1 MYRRVGDV
9 FIDPLFHS
17 AFERHP
23 LVLAD
28 VGARGGLKKDWRTAR
43 RHLRLLGFEPDVDE
57 CRRLEEGARTGGTG
71 DRFFQIA
78 AHNSRGTVPIYVA
91 RDRGLTSMF
100 EPDRAFLD
108 AFPEADRFDIVDRRQ
123 IDTDTLDNVLAAH
136 GIEDVDFIKAD
147 TQGSELFVLEG
158 AARALAGP
166 VVGVEVEVEFTPIY
180 CNQPLFADVDRFLRD
195 LGYFLFDLRPCY
207 WKRRSGRELGGPY
220 GQLIWGD
227 ALYLKSL
234 PALDAFTAVQ
244 DRAVRRSKILHA
256 IAVALLYG
264 YADYALEIADRTADL
279 WTADENA
286 AIQRRVRVR
295 EGRSHALPKFPGRAR
310 LAGALR
316 RLWSRFREPNDAW
329 SVSDADLG
337 NLE

>member
-1 MYRRVGDV
+1 MYRGPSDT

-17 AFERHP
+17 VFERHP

-28 VGARGGLKKDWRTAR
+28 VGARGGLKKDWQAAR
-43 RHLRLLGFEPDVDE
+43 RYLRLLGFEPDVDE
-57 CRRLEEGARTGGTG
+57 YRRLDERARAAGTG

-78 AHNSRGTVPIYVA
+78 VHNSRGSLPIYVA

-100 EPDRAFLD
+100 EPNRAFLD
-108 AFPEADRFDIVDRRQ
+108 AFPDADRFDTVDRRE
-123 IDTDTLDNVLAAH
+123 IETDTLDHVLSAH
-136 GIEDVDFIKAD
+136 GIDDVDFIKAD

-180 CNQPLFADVDRFLRD
+180 RDQPLFADVDRFLRG

-207 WKRRSGRELGGPY
+207 WKRASGRELGGPY
-220 GQLIWGD
+220 GQIVWGD

-234 PALDAFTAVQ
+234 PALEAFAATR
-244 DRAVRRSKILHA
+244 DRETQRARLLHA
-256 IAVALLYG
+256 IVVALLYG
-264 YADYALEIADRTADL
+264 YADYAFEIAQRTATL
-279 WTADENA
+279 WTADERA
-286 AIQRRVRVR
+286 AIERRVRVR
-295 EGRSHALPKFPGRAR
+295 EGRNHALPTFPGRAR

-316 RLWSRFREPNDAW
+316 RLWTRFREPNDAW
-329 SVSDADLG
+329 SVSDPDLG